1 MSTKEIDPWDLARP
15 GFTRGSLAAAER
27 QVIEQEFATYVAEAL
42 GMVNDGKE
50 ATVYLCRVRAGSCEA
65 EYLAAKMYRARKF
78 RAFTTDAKYVNVDRV
93 RDKRLAKAM
102 RQKSRHGRDAAHY
115 QWIDREWQML
125 EMLHA
130 AGASVP
136 QPYMHCSVGILMEY
150 IGVAEQRAPAL
161 AELRLTKEEAQQ
173 AFEAVVR
180 DLEILLECGVIHG
193 DLSAYNILYIDN
205 TPRMIDLPQAMRID
219 DAADPWTLFHRDVAN
234 ICDYFGKRGIEVDA
248 LDLALRLW
256 R

>member
-15 GFTRGSLAAAER
+15 GFTRGTLAAAER
-27 QVIEQEFATYVAEAL
+27 QVIEQEFSTYVVEAL

-50 ATVYLCRVRAGSCEA
+50 ATVYLCRTRAGSCEA
-65 EYLAAKMYRARKF
+65 DYLAAKLYRARKF
-78 RAFTTDAKYVNVDRV
+78 RAFTTDAKYVNVDKV

-102 RQKSRHGRDAAHY
+102 RQKSRRGRDAVHY

-125 EMLHA
+125 ETLHA

-136 QPYMHCSVGILMEY
+136 RPYMHCSVGILMEY
-150 IGVAEQRAPAL
+150 IGVADQRAPAL
-161 AELRLTKEEAQQ
+161 AELRLTKEEAER
-173 AFEAVVR
+173 AFEKVVR
-180 DLEILLECGVIHG
+180 DIEILLECGVIHG
-193 DLSAYNILYIDN
+193 DLSAYNILYVDA

-234 ICDYFGKRGIEVDA
+234 VCDYFGKRGVEVDA